1 MDDKHLLNLAKEISE
16 IINRN
21 RVYNANIITELHAN
35 ENAHSRILRMFL
47 QYDDGTKSYPVL
59 KRFLEIPKIKNVL
72 SSSVVFK
79 TPYFANEQERIDVL
93 IEEPHSFAIIIENK
107 IKGATDQKRQLERY
121 IESVNAHGDGVP
133 YDNIYAIYLTDNG
146 EKIVDECSLT
156 DNAKN
161 YLGYNDECDM
171 GRFIPL
177 NYRYDILPW
186 LEKEVLPNCAYNED
200 LLISALKQYID
211 YLKCMFGI
219 IENEEQKILI
229 MEKLKKEIGISGNDL
244 ESVEKCFKT
253 IEELECLKNR
263 IVELKKDIVANA
275 NWVEEYIKKPFDDFL
290 KKQNATSGSDYEL
303 VVSFE
308 SFNRFDIVVRSKN
321 WEKYNFLVQ
330 EYGGMY
336 YGLVNIDKSNPYK
349 VKEGSFNG
357 YDKNNA
363 WWSARKRFR
372 LAELCELDFWK
383 QVRNGDFVKN
393 LIEMFEEVLKNIEMQ

>member
-16 IINRN
+16 IINKS

-47 QYDDGTKSYPVL
+47 QYDDGKKKYPIL
-59 KRFLEIPKIKNVL
+59 GKFLDIPKVKQ
-72 SSSVVFK
+72 VFGNK
-79 TPYFANEQERIDVL
+79 EFKSPVFTNERERIDVL
-93 IEEPHSFAIIIENK
+93 IEEHSSFAIIIENK
-107 IKGATDQKRQLERY
+107 IKGAADQERQLERY
-121 IESVNAHGDGVP
+121 IESVESHDISS
-133 YDNIYAIYLTDNG
+133 DNIYAIYLTDNG

-156 DNAKN
+156 EKAKKKLN
-161 YLGYNDECDM
+161 YNGSEDM

-186 LEKEVLPNCAYNED
+186 LEKEVLPNCIEKEE

-263 IVELKKDIVANA
+263 VVELKKDLVA

>member
-1 MDDKHLLNLAKEISE
+1 MDDKHLLNLAKEICE

-47 QYDDGTKSYPVL
+47 QYDDGTKNYPVL

-79 TPYFANEQERIDVL
+79 SPYFANEQERIDVL
-93 IEEPHSFAIIIENK
+93 IEEPRSFAVIVENK
-107 IKGATDQKRQLERY
+107 IKGATDQERQLERY
-121 IESVNAHGDGVP
+121 IESVNAHGHGVP

-156 DNAKN
+156 KIAKKKLN
-161 YLGYNDECDM
+161 YNGSADM

-186 LEKEVLPNCAYNED
+186 LEKEVLPNCIEKEE

-253 IEELECLKNR
+253 IEELDCLKQK
-263 IVELKKDIVANA
+263 VSDIKEDLARNCFDE
-275 NWVEEYIKKPFDDFL
+275 NIKKPFDDFL
-290 KKQNATSGSDYEL
+290 KKQNATSVSDYEL

>member
-47 QYDDGTKSYPVL
+47 QYDDGTKNYPVL

-79 TPYFANEQERIDVL
+79 SPYFANEQERIDVL
-93 IEEPHSFAIIIENK
+93 IEEPRSFAVIVENK
-107 IKGATDQKRQLERY
+107 IKGATDQERQLERY
-121 IESVNAHGDGVP
+121 IKSVNAHGVP
-133 YDNIYAIYLTDNG
+133 DDNIYAIYLTDSG
-146 EKIVDECSLT
+146 DKEVSDLSFTDVAKEC
-156 DNAKN
+156 
-161 YLGYNDECDM
+161 LGYKDENDM
-171 GRFIPL
+171 GRFVPM

-186 LEKEVLPNCAYNED
+186 LEKEVLPNCIEKEE

-219 IENEEQKILI
+219 IENEEQKIQI

-244 ESVEKCFKT
+244 ESVEKCSKT
-253 IEELECLKNR
+253 IEELDCLKQK
-263 IVELKKDIVANA
+263 VTDIKEDLARNCFDE
-275 NWVEEYIKKPFDDFL
+275 NIKKPFDDFL

-363 WWSARKRFR
+363 WWSARKHFR
-372 LAELCELDFWK
+372 LTELCELDFWK
-383 QVRNGDFVKN
+383 LVQKRAFVSH
-393 LIEMFEEVLKNIEMQ
+393 LEEMFKEVLKNIEMQ

>member
-1 MDDKHLLNLAKEISE
+1 MDDKHLLKLAKEISV

-47 QYDDGTKSYPVL
+47 QYDDGKKEYPIL
-59 KRFLEIPKIKNVL
+59 RKFLQIPKVKKIFGNKEFEFP
-72 SSSVVFK
+72 VFS
-79 TPYFANEQERIDVL
+79 NEQERIDVL
-93 IEEPHSFAIIIENK
+93 IEEPGSFAIIIENK
-107 IKGATDQKRQLERY
+107 INGAQDQDTQLERY
-121 IESVNAHGDGVP
+121 IENVNRHHDISD
-133 YDNIYAIYLTDNG
+133 DNIYAIYLTDNG
-146 EKIVDECSLT
+146 GKIVGECSLT
-156 DNAKN
+156 EKAKKILN
-161 YLGYNDECDM
+161 YNDESDM
-171 GRFIPL
+171 GRFVPM

-186 LEKEVLPNCAYNED
+186 LEKEVLPNCIEKEE

-211 YLKCMFGI
+211 YLKNMFYI
-219 IENEEQKILI
+219 MEDEVQKSLIE
-229 MEKLKKEIGISGNDL
+229 EKLKKEIGISGNDL

-263 IVELKKDIVANA
+263 VVELKKDLVA

>member
-1 MDDKHLLNLAKEISE
+1 MDDKHLLKLAKEISE

-47 QYDDGTKSYPVL
+47 QYDDGKKEYPIL
-59 KRFLEIPKIKNVL
+59 RKFLEIPKVKKIFGNKGFKIP
-72 SSSVVFK
+72 VFS
-79 TPYFANEQERIDVL
+79 NEQERIDVL
-93 IEEPHSFAIIIENK
+93 IEEPASFAIIVENK
-107 IKGATDQKRQLERY
+107 IKGATDQERQLERY
-121 IESVNAHGDGVP
+121 IESVNAHGVP

-146 EKIVDECSLT
+146 EKTVGECSLT

-186 LEKEVLPNCAYNED
+186 LEKDVLPNCAYNED

-229 MEKLKKEIGISGNDL
+229 MEKLKKELDINGEDIFALDKYL
-244 ESVEKCFKT
+244 KT

-263 IVELKKDIVANA
+263 VVELKKDLAV
-275 NWVEEYIKKPFDDFL
+275 NWVEEYIKKPFGEYLNGIDPM
-290 KKQNATSGSDYEL
+290 YEL
-303 VVSFE
+303 VVKFDSFE
-308 SFNRFDIVVRSKN
+308 RFDIAVHYKG
-321 WEKYNFLVQ
+321 WEKFFFLVQ
-330 EYGGMY
+330 KMGGTY
-336 YGLVNIDKSNPYK
+336 YGIYNKEKSNPYE
-349 VKEGSFNG
+349 VKDNTFSG
-357 YDKNNA
+357 YTPAPWWPAYKND
-363 WWSARKRFR
+363 SSQVP
-372 LAELCELDFWK
+372 LGESDFWR
-383 QVRNGDFVKN
+383 QVKN
-393 LIEMFEEVLKNIEMQ
+393 LAFVIRLKEMFEEVLKNIEMQ

>member
-1 MDDKHLLNLAKEISE
+1 MDDKHLLNLANEISE

-47 QYDDGTKSYPVL
+47 QYDDGKKKYPIL
-59 KRFLEIPKIKNVL
+59 GQFLDIPKVKQ
-72 SSSVVFK
+72 VFGNK
-79 TPYFANEQERIDVL
+79 EFKSPVFTNERERIDVL
-93 IEEPHSFAIIIENK
+93 IEEPRSFAIIIENK
-107 IKGATDQKRQLERY
+107 INGAPDQDTQLERY
-121 IESVNAHGDGVP
+121 IESVNGHNSIS

-146 EKIVDECSLT
+146 EKTVGECSLT
-156 DNAKN
+156 KKAKKKLN
-161 YLGYNDECDM
+161 YNGSADM

-186 LEKEVLPNCAYNED
+186 LEKEVLPNCIEKED

-363 WWSARKRFR
+363 WWSARKSFR

>member
-16 IINRN
+16 IINKS

-47 QYDDGTKSYPVL
+47 QYDDGKKEYPIL
-59 KRFLEIPKIKNVL
+59 RKFLEIPKVKKIFGNKGFKNP
-72 SSSVVFK
+72 VFS
-79 TPYFANEQERIDVL
+79 NEQERIDVL
-93 IEEPHSFAIIIENK
+93 IEELGSFAVIVENK
-107 IKGATDQKRQLERY
+107 IKGATDQERQLERY

-156 DNAKN
+156 EKAKKKLN
-161 YLGYNDECDM
+161 YNGSEDM

-229 MEKLKKEIGISGNDL
+229 MEKLKKELDINGEDIFALDKYL
-244 ESVEKCFKT
+244 KT

-263 IVELKKDIVANA
+263 VVELKKDLVV
-275 NWVEEYIKKPFDDFL
+275 NWVEEYIKKPFGEYLNGIDPM
-290 KKQNATSGSDYEL
+290 YEL
-303 VVSFE
+303 VVKFDSFE
-308 SFNRFDIVVRSKN
+308 RFDIAVHYKG
-321 WEKYNFLVQ
+321 WEKFFFLVQ
-330 EYGGMY
+330 KMGGTY
-336 YGLVNIDKSNPYK
+336 YCIYNKEKSNPYK
-349 VKEGSFNG
+349 VKDNTFSG
-357 YDKNNA
+357 YTTARWWPACKND
-363 WWSARKRFR
+363 SS
-372 LAELCELDFWK
+372 LVPLGESDFWR
-383 QVRNGDFVKN
+383 QVKN
-393 LIEMFEEVLKNIEMQ
+393 LAFVSHLKEMFEEVLKNL

>member
-47 QYDDGTKSYPVL
+47 QYDDGKKEYPIL
-59 KRFLEIPKIKNVL
+59 RKFLEIPKVKKIFGNKGFKNP
-72 SSSVVFK
+72 VFS
-79 TPYFANEQERIDVL
+79 NEQERIDVL
-93 IEEPHSFAIIIENK
+93 IEELGSFAVIVENK
-107 IKGATDQKRQLERY
+107 IKGATDQERQLERY
-121 IESVNAHGDGVP
+121 IESVKGH

-146 EKIVDECSLT
+146 EKTVGECSLT
-156 DNAKN
+156 PNAKN
-161 YLGYNDECDM
+161 HLGYNDECDM
-171 GRFIPL
+171 GRFVPM

-186 LEKEVLPNCAYNED
+186 LEKEVLPNCIEKEE

-211 YLKCMFGI
+211 YLKNMFYI
-219 IENEEQKILI
+219 MEDEVQKSLIE
-229 MEKLKKEIGISGNDL
+229 EKLKKEIGISGNNL

-349 VKEGSFNG
+349 VKEGSFDG
-357 YDKNNA
+357 YDKKNA

-372 LAELCELDFWK
+372 LAELCELDFWRL
-383 QVRNGDFVKN
+383 VRNGDFVKN
-393 LIEMFEEVLKNIEMQ
+393 LIEMFEDVLENIKMQ

>member
-47 QYDDGTKSYPVL
+47 QYDDGKKKYPIL
-59 KRFLEIPKIKNVL
+59 GKFLDIPKVKQ
-72 SSSVVFK
+72 VFGNK
-79 TPYFANEQERIDVL
+79 EFKSPVFTNERERIDVL
-93 IEEPHSFAIIIENK
+93 IEEPGSFAIIIENK
-107 IKGATDQKRQLERY
+107 INGAPDQDTQLERY
-121 IESVNAHGDGVP
+121 IESVKS

-146 EKIVDECSLT
+146 EKTVGECSLT
-156 DNAKN
+156 DKAKN

-171 GRFIPL
+171 GRFVPM

-186 LEKEVLPNCAYNED
+186 LEKEVLPNCIEKEE

-275 NWVEEYIKKPFDDFL
+275 NWVEEYIKKPFEEYL
-290 KKQNATSGSDYEL
+290 KSENSEYRL
-303 VVSFE
+303 NVSFV
-308 SFNRFDIVVRSKN
+308 SFNEFDIAVYSEN
-321 WEKYNFLVQ
+321 WEKYYFMVQ
-330 EYGGMY
+330 KKDGLY
-336 YGLVNIDKSNPYK
+336 YGLYNKDQYNPYI
-349 VKEGSFNG
+349 VKEGTFESYKKSNWWPACKKFN
-357 YDKNNA
+357 
-363 WWSARKRFR
+363 SAD
-372 LAELCELDFWK
+372 LCESDFWRL
-383 QVRNGDFVKN
+383 VRNGDFVKN
-393 LIEMFEEVLKNIEMQ
+393 LIEMFKDVLKNIEMQ

>member
-47 QYDDGTKSYPVL
+47 QYDDGKKKYPIL
-59 KRFLEIPKIKNVL
+59 GKFLDIPKVKQ
-72 SSSVVFK
+72 VFGNK
-79 TPYFANEQERIDVL
+79 EFKSPVFTNERERIDVL
-93 IEEPHSFAIIIENK
+93 IEEPRSFAIIIENK
-107 IKGATDQKRQLERY
+107 INGAPDQDTQLERY
-121 IESVNAHGDGVP
+121 IKSVESHGSISF
-133 YDNIYAIYLTDNG
+133 DNIYAIYLTDNG

-156 DNAKN
+156 KEAKKKLN
-161 YLGYNDECDM
+161 YNGSADM

-186 LEKEVLPNCAYNED
+186 LEKEVLPNCIEKED

-229 MEKLKKEIGISGNDL
+229 MEKLKEEIGISGNDL

-263 IVELKKDIVANA
+263 VVELKNGLVE
-275 NWVEEYIKKPFDDFL
+275 NWVEEYIKKPFREYLNGIDPM
-290 KKQNATSGSDYEL
+290 YEL
-303 VVSFE
+303 VVKFDSFE
-308 SFNRFDIVVRSKN
+308 RFDIAVHYKG
-321 WEKYNFLVQ
+321 WEKFFFLVQ
-330 EYGGMY
+330 KMGGTY
-336 YGLVNIDKSNPYK
+336 YGIYNKEKSNPYE
-349 VKEGSFNG
+349 VKDNTFSG
-357 YDKNNA
+357 YTPA
-363 WWSARKRFR
+363 PWWPAYRNDSS
-372 LAELCELDFWK
+372 LVPLGESDFWR
-383 QVRNGDFVKN
+383 QVKN
-393 LIEMFEEVLKNIEMQ
+393 LAFVIRLKEMFEEVLKNIEMQ

>member
-1 MDDKHLLNLAKEISE
+1 MDDKHLLKLAKEISE

-107 IKGATDQKRQLERY
+107 IKGATDQNRQLERY
-121 IESVNAHGDGVP
+121 IDNVMEHDHDIRS
-133 YDNIYAIYLTDNG
+133 DNIYAIYLTDSG
-146 EKIVDECSLT
+146 GKEVSDDSFT
-156 DNAKN
+156 DVAKER
-161 YLGYNDECDM
+161 LGYNDENDM
-171 GRFIPL
+171 GRFIPM

-186 LEKEVLPNCAYNED
+186 LEKEVLPNCIEKEE

-219 IENEEQKILI
+219 TENEEQKILI
-229 MEKLKKEIGISGNDL
+229 MEKLKKELDINGEDIFALDKYL
-244 ESVEKCFKT
+244 KT

-263 IVELKKDIVANA
+263 VVELKKDLVL
-275 NWVEEYIKKPFDDFL
+275 NWVEEYIKKPFGEYLNGIDPM
-290 KKQNATSGSDYEL
+290 YEL
-303 VVSFE
+303 VVKFDSFE
-308 SFNRFDIVVRSKN
+308 RFDIAVHYKG
-321 WEKYNFLVQ
+321 WEKFFFLVQ
-330 EYGGMY
+330 KMGGTY
-336 YGLVNIDKSNPYK
+336 YGIYNKEKSNPYK
-349 VKEGSFNG
+349 VKDTFSG
-357 YDKNNA
+357 YKTAPWWPAYKND
-363 WWSARKRFR
+363 SS
-372 LAELCELDFWK
+372 LVPLGESDFWR
-383 QVRNGDFVKN
+383 QVKN
-393 LIEMFEEVLKNIEMQ
+393 LAFVSHLKEMFEEVLKNIEKQ